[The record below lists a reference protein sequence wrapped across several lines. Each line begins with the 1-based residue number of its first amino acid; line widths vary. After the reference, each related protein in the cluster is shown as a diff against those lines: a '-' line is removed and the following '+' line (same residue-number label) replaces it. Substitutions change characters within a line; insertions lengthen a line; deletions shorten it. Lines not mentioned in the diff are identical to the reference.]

1 MEWRNHYQQK
11 RVKTRFKK
19 HFEKKLPFFPPVKTG
34 GY

>member
-19 HFEKKLPFFPPVKTG
+19 HFEKKTAIFSTS
-34 GY
+34 